1 MIPGPMPS
9 LSRWAELTGGEEG
22 GVAAVPA
29 GAPSV
34 ARMYDYYL
42 GGKDNYAADR
52 EMAERALDRA
62 PVVARLAQVNR
73 GFLEYAAALLAES
86 GTRQFVDVG
95 CGLPAARNVGDV
107 VRRAAPS
114 CRVAYVDNDP
124 LVLAHA
130 RALLTVDR
138 NTGAFGGDV
147 RAPAALLGH
156 PGLRR
161 LIDFGRPVALLL
173 LGVLDFVTDEE
184 DPRGIVRALLGGLPA
199 GSHMVVTHTE
209 RTPALESLAET
220 ARRAGLAFTPRGREE
235 IAEICAPLEPVGPY
249 PAALPL
255 ADAARLDGPLPLV
268 GCIGRKR
275 G

>member
-1 MIPGPMPS
+1 MIPGPLPS
-9 LSRWAELTGGEEG
+9 LSRWAELTGDEES

-29 GAPSV
+29 QAPSV

-52 EMAERALDRA
+52 EMAERVLDRA

-73 GFLEYAAALLAES
+73 GFLEYAAGLLAES
-86 GTRQFVDVG
+86 GLRQFVDVG
-95 CGLPAARNVGDV
+95 CGLPAERNVGDM

-124 LVLAHA
+124 LVLVHA
-130 RALLTVDR
+130 RALLAVDR
-138 NTGAFGGDV
+138 GTGAFGGDV
-147 RAPAALLGH
+147 RAPAALLAH

-161 LIDFGRPVALLL
+161 LIDFGRPVAVLL

-184 DPRGIVRALLGGLPA
+184 DPRGIVRTLLDGLPP

-209 RTPALESLAET
+209 RTPALEALAET
-220 ARRAGLAFTPRGREE
+220 ARRAGLAFTPRRREE
-235 IAEICAPLEPVGPY
+235 IAEICAPLDPVGRY

-255 ADAARLDGPLPLV
+255 ADAAGLDGPLPLV

-275 G
+275 V